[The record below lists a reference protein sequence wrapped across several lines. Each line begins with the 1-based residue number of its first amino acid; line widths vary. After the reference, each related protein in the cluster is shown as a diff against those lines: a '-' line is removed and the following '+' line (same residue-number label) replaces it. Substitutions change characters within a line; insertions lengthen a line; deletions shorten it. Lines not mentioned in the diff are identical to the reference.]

1 MPKNQISFMGIG
13 RTHAVGHSP
22 VHAKIHYPM
31 PRNRAC
37 RRSVSSQASEISAVH
52 LLDRFPCASNVRVL
66 SEALLG
72 ADRQEPLVGVSI
84 SVCVSLAVHI
94 DRDLNER
101 GWP

>member
-1 MPKNQISFMGIG
+1 MIGIMLN
-13 RTHAVGHSP
+13 GH
-22 VHAKIHYPM
+22 
-31 PRNRAC
+31 RR
-37 RRSVSSQASEISAVH
+37 RRSQYSYGNSDVMIHRGVLRSKYAERLSPLIPSICQGQFLVSF
-52 LLDRFPCASNVRVL
+52 LPCVSNVRVL

>member
-1 MPKNQISFMGIG
+1 MGDIATGLSVGFIIWSFEPGLPSRNAMACHPFIG
-13 RTHAVGHSP
+13 SGSDIIRLA
-22 VHAKIHYPM
+22 
-31 PRNRAC
+31 
-37 RRSVSSQASEISAVH
+37 
-52 LLDRFPCASNVRVL
+52 NVRVL
-66 SEALLG
+66 AEALLG

>member
-1 MPKNQISFMGIG
+1 MTVVQ
-13 RTHAVGHSP
+13 H
-22 VHAKIHYPM
+22 
-31 PRNRAC
+31 
-37 RRSVSSQASEISAVH
+37 RSTCFGA
-52 LLDRFPCASNVRVL
+52 NVRVL